1 MFDDATDKDRMF
13 DDIVTTLNFADNTKR
28 AALKMEVEWN
38 TASTILNFNIDQ
50 PNSEVKSLFDFRQ
63 LIDDLTKTDI
73 ISGPA
78 LRPVEFK
85 SWETV
90 ANSYKLVD
98 FSGPTGKTEYYAY
111 GSSTATGDILLA
123 LNIVQNSANVN
134 KFKYVSDLSIGQEL
148 NRSQMYSLG
157 FTDKELG
164 LNSTFVITGY
174 RWAQN
179 MAGQRDFQG
188 RTRYQGGG
196 MWSKDNPLSD
206 VYGLKYTVA
215 AKVYDDIVASP
226 NMDATIMPSYIA
238 YTSNGLSP
246 ENADFNKN
254 IINQVNENVKNITD
268 QVDDWMK
275 KQTEDTWKRIVNNLN
290 KPIEIKVPVPTINY
304 VPY

>member
-1 MFDDATDKDRMF
+1 
-13 DDIVTTLNFADNTKR
+13 
-28 AALKMEVEWN
+28 MEVEWN
-38 TASTILNFNIDQ
+38 ISSTIRIGFDNSQ

-78 LRPVEFK
+78 LRPIEFK

-98 FSGPTGKTEYYAY
+98 FSGPAGKSEYYAY
-111 GSSTATGDILLA
+111 GSSTPTGDILLV

-157 FTDKELG
+157 FTDKQLG
-164 LNSTFVITGY
+164 SNSTFVITGY
-174 RWAQN
+174 RWVQN

-196 MWSKDNPLSD
+196 IWSKDDPMSD

-226 NMDATIMPSYIA
+226 YMDATIMPSYIS

-246 ENADFNKN
+246 ENADFNKR
-254 IINQVNENVKNITD
+254 IRD
-268 QVDDWMK
+268 QVDETVK
-275 KQTEDTWKRIVNNLN
+275 KMSKIGHNTFEEDKSEMDKIVNRIN
-290 KPIEIKVPVPTINY
+290 KPIEIKIPVPTINY